1 MIVVDD
7 AEQEGI
13 GTGAVG
19 GGDNTIISGDG
30 GYRVELDDSSTIW
43 LSLGNLEFSSIS
55 SSSSVSHRLASS
67 SSSLNDG

>member
-1 MIVVDD
+1 LIINFNGAFFMIVVDD

-30 GYRVELDDSSTIW
+30 GYRVELDDSSTI
-43 LSLGNLEFSSIS
+43 
-55 SSSSVSHRLASS
+55 
-67 SSSLNDG
+67 